1 MQTASSRSK
10 IAGFTLSEEKEKF
23 NMGQRALLHHVL
35 FMNLIS
41 YATKFQ
47 NNYDITAVSCR
58 GTRSLKAPL
67 CRENQLP
74 EAVPVSIHRLLQL
87 VIKHKL
93 WIPEEERM
101 KSWHADEDTDQ
112 NLRNTS
118 NKPPSHRCGCG
129 FFPFFLTSCQLWRS
143 VFWHP
148 WGSVPGDTPG
158 WTPRCCLCPPAEQLW
173 AAPWASPPRLTAAR
187 PAPAGR
193 RPTILQKTRELNTCD
208 RWETEDV
215 TNPDSE
221 LKIKLSAALCMF

>member
-23 NMGQRALLHHVL
+23 NMRQRALLHHVL

-129 FFPFFLTSCQLWRS
+129 FFPFFLPLVSFDVVSFDILE
-143 VFWHP
+143 V
-148 WGSVPGDTPG
+148 
-158 WTPRCCLCPPAEQLW
+158 
-173 AAPWASPPRLTAAR
+173 ASQV
-187 PAPAGR
+187 
-193 RPTILQKTRELNTCD
+193 ILQGGHHGAVFVHQLSSSGLRREPVHHGWQLLVLHLLVGD
-208 RWETEDV
+208 RPYYKRHVSSTPVIAER
-215 TNPDSE
+215 
-221 LKIKLSAALCMF
+221 LKM

>member
-101 KSWHADEDTDQ
+101 KSRHADEDTDQ

-129 FFPFFLTSCQLWRS
+129 FFPFFYL
-143 VFWHP
+143 
-148 WGSVPGDTPG
+148 
-158 WTPRCCLCPPAEQLW
+158 
-173 AAPWASPPRLTAAR
+173 
-187 PAPAGR
+187 
-193 RPTILQKTRELNTCD
+193 
-208 RWETEDV
+208 
-215 TNPDSE
+215 
-221 LKIKLSAALCMF
+221 LSALT